1 MRAYSSFLKG
11 GKQDVQGSSGN
22 PRGGAGFWADPI
34 HRQWLADGSLL
45 ITTLIWGATF
55 VLVKD
60 IVARVDA
67 MALVAM
73 RFLMAA
79 ALMAIFMVPRV
90 RLLNRRLMGAGVLV
104 GLALFVG
111 YAFQT
116 MGLAHTSASKAGFIT
131 GLSVVLV
138 PILSTVILRRPPDS
152 SAIVGAGFATL
163 GLALLTL
170 NLSKGPALE
179 AGDLL
184 VLVGAVFFGLHI
196 VAVGKY
202 APLFDVPLLVTVQL
216 ATVSVAAF
224 VVLGFR
230 ALALGHQV
238 AVPVSSWDLAGIG
251 FLAVFGTTA
260 AFFVQNV
267 AQRFTNP
274 THVAIV
280 FASEPVFAGLF
291 GWFLLGETLTTAQ
304 YIGAALIVAGMLAAE
319 VQPPARRDKKAQ
331 RRSKS

>member
-1 MRAYSSFLKG
+1 MT
-11 GKQDVQGSSGN
+11 GSSGN
-22 PRGGAGFWADPI
+22 LPGWSRFWAHPI

-45 ITTLIWGATF
+45 VTTLIWGATF

-67 MALVAM
+67 VALVAL
-73 RFLMAA
+73 RFLMAS
-79 ALMAIFMVPRV
+79 ALMAVLMVTRV
-90 RLLNRRLMGAGVLV
+90 RLMTRRLVRAGVLI

-116 MGLAHTSASKAGFIT
+116 MGLAYTSASKAGFIT

-138 PILSTVILRRPPDS
+138 PILSTIILRKPPDPP
-152 SAIVGAGFATL
+152 AVLGVGCATV

-170 NLSKGPALE
+170 NLSNGPIFE

-184 VLVGAVFFGLHI
+184 VLVGAVSFGLHI
-196 VAVGKY
+196 VAVGKF
-202 APLFDVPLLVTVQL
+202 APLFDVPLLVMVQL
-216 ATVSVAAF
+216 ATVSVLAF
-224 VVLGFR
+224 AVLGFR
-230 ALALGHQV
+230 VSALGHRV
-238 AVPVSSWDLAGIG
+238 AVPVSAWDLAGIG
-251 FLAVFGTTA
+251 FLAVFGTTV
-260 AFFVQNV
+260 AFLVQNV
-267 AQRFTNP
+267 AQRFTSP

-291 GWFLLGETLTTAQ
+291 GWLLLGETLTAAQ
-304 YIGAALIVAGMLAAE
+304 YVGAALIVAGMLAAE
-319 VQPPARRDKKAQ
+319 VQPPASRDKKAR